1 MLFRSNWV
9 NDSTPF
15 LGLTY
20 FAWGMIAIVV
30 ISLLTGV
37 LYLVKREKQPY
48 VYLLSAMLIYMVAT
62 FGPRMHERYFYP
74 ALVLLLAAVIHSNNK
89 LLLGIYGVMSISN
102 FYTVLEVMTGLS
114 IGGKLIETDYAT
126 ASYYYWR
133 SEERRVGKECR
144 SRWSPYH

>member
-1 MLFRSNWV
+1 M
-9 NDSTPF
+9 
-15 LGLTY
+15 GLTY

-30 ISLLTGV
+30 ISLLTGDAV
-37 LYLVKREKQPY
+37 TLVKREKQPY

-102 FYTVLEVMTGLS
+102 FYTVLEVRPAF
-114 IGGKLIETDYAT
+114 Y
-126 ASYYYWR
+126 
-133 SEERRVGKECR
+133 RRQAD
-144 SRWSPYH
+144 